1 MAYKVYGLGE
11 EAEVARWVL
20 SRLLSIFGG
29 TVNVGFSPSSRER
42 LFKGGCFLRLKMT
55 MSSVRPINMVRE
67 RRARIIRDIVII
79 SFVKFPV

>member
-1 MAYKVYGLGE
+1 MYGLGE

-42 LFKGGCFLRLKMT
+42 LFKGGVFF
-55 MSSVRPINMVRE
+55 
-67 RRARIIRDIVII
+67 A
-79 SFVKFPV
+79 VKNDNE

>member
-1 MAYKVYGLGE
+1 MWGF
-11 EAEVARWVL
+11 
-20 SRLLSIFGG
+20 RLLLES
-29 TVNVGFSPSSRER
+29 GFLKE
-42 LFKGGCFLRLKMT
+42 GCFLRLKMT